1 MLAVSARSPARS
13 GEASKEI
20 AMHLVHVFTFY
31 STALKD
37 RPPPIIQHGPTNQ
50 TVAVGTLAVLG
61 CRASGEP
68 EPTVTWLKDGLS
80 LFAKEP
86 RMSLLE
92 AGSLQIQNVKVC
104 FAFAI

>member
-1 MLAVSARSPARS
+1 MLPVSACSPARS
-13 GEASKEI
+13 GEALKEI
-20 AMHLVHVFTFY
+20 ATHLVDVFSFC

-50 TVAVGTLAVLG
+50 TVAVGTLAVLS

-68 EPTVTWLKDGLS
+68 EPTVTWLKDGVS
-80 LFAKEP
+80 LLAKEP

-104 FAFAI
+104 AL

>member
-1 MLAVSARSPARS
+1 MLAVNACSPARS

-20 AMHLVHVFTFY
+20 AMHLVHVFIFY

-50 TVAVGTLAVLG
+50 TVAVGSLVVLG

-68 EPTVTWLKDGLS
+68 EPTVTWLKDGVS
-80 LFAKEP
+80 LLAKEP

-104 FAFAI
+104 CL